1 MSHKKRV
8 RVLICGLFA
17 CWMVGCRPI
26 TTDETAGTDASP
38 QPTPLITV
46 ESSLPSLTGQPYPP
60 PMPVEPSPNL
70 AYPYPQATSNATVE
84 AIISAKSTSAAEMGL
99 TLTAAPTI
107 TPLPTFPVAA
117 APCQSSDLRS
127 ELFTGG
133 ATGSIVLVI
142 SVVNVSESICA
153 LQGPPDVQLLDQDK
167 APLDVTY
174 FPWTEWASSAQNGP
188 DDQIGIGPQET
199 IVVRMMWRDWY
210 KFAGQAIVVRLNLFS
225 GTGFLENETK
235 VFACEGCTYPDFNS
249 WVMVSPFGRS
259 P

>member
-1 MSHKKRV
+1 
-8 RVLICGLFA
+8 
-17 CWMVGCRPI
+17 
-26 TTDETAGTDASP
+26 
-38 QPTPLITV
+38 
-46 ESSLPSLTGQPYPP
+46 
-60 PMPVEPSPNL
+60 MPVETSSFS
-70 AYPYPQATSNATVE
+70 AYPYPQATVHATE
-84 AIISAKSTSAAEMGL
+84 DAIISAKSTSAAEMEL

-117 APCQSSDLRS
+117 TPCQSSDLQS

-142 SVVNVSESICA
+142 SVVNISGSICT
-153 LQGPPDVQLLDQDK
+153 LQGPPDIQLLDQDK
-167 APLDVTY
+167 APLDVAY
-174 FPWTEWASSAQNGP
+174 FPWAEWASSAQNGP

-199 IVVRMMWRDWY
+199 IVVRLMWRDWY
-210 KFAGQAIVVRLNLFS
+210 KFAGQAVIVRLNLS
-225 GTGFLENETK
+225 GGRGFLENGTE